1 MRIKITV
8 MYGDED
14 SSLVG
19 ETEEYNLFSANE
31 DPAGFEEAQEYLL
44 EALVDPYSDEGHELE
59 EDPEE
64 SSVGVD
70 YLQAYVLYEPFDS
83 EQEAKDFLEQFLADA
98 AQALVEL
105 E

>member
-1 MRIKITV
+1 MRIRITV
-8 MYGDED
+8 VYGDED

-19 ETEEYNLFSANE
+19 ETEEYDILSANE

-44 EALVDPYSDEGHELE
+44 EALVELYSDEGYEIE
-59 EDPEE
+59 EDSEE

-83 EQEAKDFLEQFLADA
+83 EQEAKGFLEQFLADA
-98 AQALVEL
+98 AQALVDL